1 MQQSCNFSKIV
12 LTALSKW
19 KILFFPTEIDVV
31 EKGETSNRQLLK
43 FRQIVILIFLF
54 EI

>member
-31 EKGETSNRQLLK
+31 EKGK
-43 FRQIVILIFLF
+43 HQIDSCLNFDKL
-54 EI
+54 